1 MGTRA
6 GPDPFTLLCAEARCR
21 ARRRAAFLKRC
32 KRRRCSMRNVPSETV
47 RPFLSLTIVVAGS
60 ESRCG
65 GDRRVANRGN
75 EQDGDCSVA
84 DGPAQ

>member
-1 MGTRA
+1 
-6 GPDPFTLLCAEARCR
+6 
-21 ARRRAAFLKRC
+21 
-32 KRRRCSMRNVPSETV
+32 MRNVPSETV
-47 RPFLSLTIVVAGS
+47 RPFSSLTIVVAGS